1 MKTSHLQNKILNAA
15 LCFAIAGIALPTIS
29 REPVFAQNSV
39 ACNCVLYARTLVPS
53 LPRGLFT
60 LQNKKNIIN
69 SYTPSKGAVAVI
81 DSGHEWGHVAV
92 VTDVSSDGTTV
103 TIQESNWGRCRIGSR
118 TGSPQRLNIL
128 GYFQP

>member
-1 MKTSHLQNKILNAA
+1 MKSSHLQNKILNVA
-15 LCFAIAGIALPTIS
+15 LCFAIAGIAIPTIS

-69 SYTPSKGAVAVI
+69 SYTPSKGAVAII
-81 DSGHEWGHVAV
+81 DSGLEWGHVAV
-92 VTDVSSDGTTV
+92 VTDVSPDGTTV
-103 TIQESNWGRCRIGSR
+103 TIQESNWRRCRIGSR

>member
-1 MKTSHLQNKILNAA
+1 MKTSHFQNKILNVA

-60 LQNKKNIIN
+60 LKDKKNIIN
-69 SYTPSKGAVAVI
+69 SNSPSQGAVAVI
-81 DSGHEWGHVAV
+81 DSGHQWGHVAV
-92 VTDVSSDGTTV
+92 VTSINSDGTI